1 MAQNNNKSDDGQR
14 KGVMRV
20 INAANCEYTGLQGEV
35 DWRPFR
41 KTGYFLVTQR
51 ALLGASLHVESLNGQ
66 FPTIG
71 TIFPRKLF
79 AGRSGVFKSGDQ
91 MAQHLDTAKT
101 ARKAERGALKTINEL
116 HKLINV

>member
-1 MAQNNNKSDDGQR
+1 MAQNNNNSIDGER
-14 KGVMRV
+14 KAVLRV
-20 INAANCEYTGLQGEV
+20 VDTANYEYTGLVGRTQWE
-35 DWRPFR
+35 PF
-41 KTGYFLVTQR
+41 KKKGYVLVTQR

-66 FPTIG
+66 LPNEG
-71 TIFPRKLF
+71 TIIPKALLK
-79 AGRSGVFKSGDQ
+79 GRSGVFKGGDQ